1 MIKIENLNK
10 NYGEKQVIHNINLEI
25 KKGELCG
32 FIGPNGAGKTTIMKI
47 LTCLLKPG
55 SGNVYIK
62 NFSVIDSP
70 IDVKRHIGYLPE
82 NSSLYEDMTINQYLE
97 FFSEIYGMDKKISKK
112 RILELLNDL
121 GLNDRA
127 DENISSLSNGMKR
140 KVAII
145 RAILHDPEVLIFDE
159 PTVNLDPITSSSVRK
174 FMKELQRKGKTIF
187 FSTHNLYEVESICE
201 RIVMINKGKIIFAGT
216 IDELKD
222 KFGEQVVV
230 KFKKD
235 NKIQS
240 VRIDKKS
247 VAKCI
252 EQLSDGGE
260 VISINREFDF
270 EDIFEKLVE
279 DGG

>member
-55 SGNVYIK
+55 LGNVYIK

-97 FFSEIYGMDKKISKK
+97 FFSEIYGMNKKISKK

-121 GLNDRA
+121 GLNERA

-201 RIVMINKGKIIFAGT
+201 RIVMINKGKIILDGT

-222 KFGEQVVV
+222 KFGEHVLV

-240 VRIDKKS
+240 VRIDKSS

-260 VISINREFDF
+260 VISINQEFDF
-270 EDIFEKLVE
+270 EDIFEKLVD

>member
-121 GLNDRA
+121 GLNERA

-187 FSTHNLYEVESICE
+187 FSTHNLYEVESVCE

>member
-62 NFSVIDSP
+62 NFSVIESP
-70 IDVKRHIGYLPE
+70 IDVKKHIGYLPE

-121 GLNDRA
+121 GLNERA

-145 RAILHDPEVLIFDE
+145 RAILHDP
-159 PTVNLDPITSSSVRK
+159 
-174 FMKELQRKGKTIF
+174 KGC
-187 FSTHNLYEVESICE
+187 N
-201 RIVMINKGKIIFAGT
+201 NKGNTA
-216 IDELKD
+216 
-222 KFGEQVVV
+222 
-230 KFKKD
+230 
-235 NKIQS
+235 
-240 VRIDKKS
+240 RP
-247 VAKCI
+247 
-252 EQLSDGGE
+252 
-260 VISINREFDF
+260 
-270 EDIFEKLVE
+270 
-279 DGG
+279 

>member
-97 FFSEIYGMDKKISKK
+97 FFSEIYGMNKKISKK
-112 RILELLNDL
+112 RVLELLNDL
-121 GLNDRA
+121 GLNERA

-201 RIVMINKGKIIFAGT
+201 RIVMINKGKIILDGT

-222 KFGEQVVV
+222 KFGEHVLV

>member
-201 RIVMINKGKIIFAGT
+201 RIVMINKGKIILDGT

-222 KFGEQVVV
+222 KFGEHVLV

-240 VRIDKKS
+240 VRIDKSS
-247 VAKCI
+247 VAKCV

>member
-112 RILELLNDL
+112 RILELLNEL
-121 GLNDRA
+121 GLNERA

-187 FSTHNLYEVESICE
+187 FSTHNLYEVESVCE
-201 RIVMINKGKIIFAGT
+201 RIVMINKGKIILDGT

-240 VRIDKKS
+240 VRIDKSS
-247 VAKCI
+247 VTKCV

>member
-121 GLNDRA
+121 ELNERA

-222 KFGEQVVV
+222 KFGEHVLV

-240 VRIDKKS
+240 VRIDKSS

-260 VISINREFDF
+260 VISINQEFDF
-270 EDIFEKLVE
+270 EDIFEKLVG

>member
-97 FFSEIYGMDKKISKK
+97 FFSEIYGMNKKISKK
-112 RILELLNDL
+112 RVLELLNDL

>member
-62 NFSVIDSP
+62 NFSVIESP
-70 IDVKRHIGYLPE
+70 IDVKKHIGYLPE

-97 FFSEIYGMDKKISKK
+97 FFSEIYGMNKKISKK

-121 GLNDRA
+121 GLNERA

-201 RIVMINKGKIIFAGT
+201 RIVMINKGKIILDGT

-222 KFGEQVVV
+222 KFGEHVLV